1 MNLNLQH
8 KAFAGQPLLGPLQ
21 LSLGGGEFVALT
33 GPSGVGKTTLLR
45 MLAGLDRD
53 WSGSLDVGRDHGI
66 GFMFQ
71 EPRLMPWLTALDN
84 LRLVCHDI
92 DIARQMLTKV
102 GLDDA
107 LDKYPSQLS
116 GGMQRRVALA
126 RSMLGQPRLLL
137 MDEPFASLDRS
148 TAQQCRQ
155 ILLNCWGQQKTTIL
169 FVSHDME
176 EAVQLAD
183 RVLVLQGAPATIADD
198 IAIDVER
205 PRDMASAPVR
215 HLLEGLLRRS
225 ECFNDDRGR

>member
-1 MNLNLQH
+1 
-8 KAFAGQPLLGPLQ
+8 
-21 LSLGGGEFVALT
+21 
-33 GPSGVGKTTLLR
+33 

-53 WSGSLDVGRDHGI
+53 WSGSLDLDRDHGI

-84 LRLVCHDI
+84 LRLVCD
-92 DIARQMLTKV
+92 DADAARQMLMAV

-107 LDKYPSQLS
+107 LHKYPSQLS

-126 RSMLGQPRLLL
+126 RSMLGQPQLLL

-155 ILLNCWGQQKTTIL
+155 ILLNCWEQQKTTIL
-169 FVSHDME
+169 FVTHDME

-183 RVLVLQGAPATIADD
+183 RVLVLEGAPAMIADD
-198 IAIDVER
+198 IAIDIDR
-205 PRDMASAPVR
+205 PRDMAAAPVR
-215 HLLEGLLRRS
+215 HLLQGLFRRS
-225 ECFNDDRGR
+225 ECFNDD

>member
-1 MNLNLQH
+1 MNLTIQR
-8 KAFAGQPLLGPLQ
+8 KAFAGQPLLGPLH
-21 LSLGGGEFVALT
+21 LNLGVGEFVALT

-53 WSGSLDVGRDHGI
+53 WSGSLDLNRDHGI

-84 LRLVCHDI
+84 LRLVCD
-92 DIARQMLTKV
+92 DADAARQMLMAV

-107 LDKYPSQLS
+107 LHKYPSQLS

-126 RSMLGQPRLLL
+126 RSMLGQPQLLL

-155 ILLNCWGQQKTTIL
+155 ILLNCWELQKTTIL
-169 FVSHDME
+169 FVTHDME

-183 RVLVLQGAPATIADD
+183 RVLVLEGAPAMIADD
-198 IAIDVER
+198 IAIDIDR
-205 PRDMASAPVR
+205 PRDMAAAPVR

-225 ECFNDDRGR
+225 ESFNDD